1 MAISEV
7 AGFITG
13 FAGLAIAA
21 LAVVVC
27 VGVFMAIARLGNS
40 VRPSPD
46 EKEVV

>member
-13 FAGLAIAA
+13 SAGLAIAA

-27 VGVFMAIARLGNS
+27 VGVFTAIARLGNS
-40 VRPSPD
+40 VQPSPD
-46 EKEVV
+46 EE